1 MRKSLQIC
9 GLYKELL
16 DAFHTIELLQR
27 SCKVSVII
35 IIILLIFQIKE
46 LGFREVNGLAQR
58 HTAACGAGGGG
69 WAEGTRTHIPWPPI
83 PCSSQHRLLYEKRT
97 AAPLWQLVWLRTLQ
111 SANLDKKSKGPLLLT
126 GAPNSRPRGL
136 CSGMEGLKKGLRAEF
151 LISLGRAQRL
161 LRILSADLMP

>member
-1 MRKSLQIC
+1 MWHTHGRWYVSPGFCGMRKSLQIC

-58 HTAACGAGGGG
+58 HTAACGAGGVGG
-69 WAEGTRTHIPWPPI
+69 QRGPELTSPGLPSLALPSTGCFMRSELLPLCGSWSGFVHSKVPTLTRSPKGRFCWPG
-83 PCSSQHRLLYEKRT
+83 LL
-97 AAPLWQLVWLRTLQ
+97 
-111 SANLDKKSKGPLLLT
+111 
-126 GAPNSRPRGL
+126 
-136 CSGMEGLKKGLRAEF
+136 
-151 LISLGRAQRL
+151 I
-161 LRILSADLMP
+161 ADLEGSAQGWKG